1 MTGPQANLS
10 AVVSGILF
18 LFWKPMF
25 RMGIRPE
32 TTWTRIE
39 RSPFAPQAAAAPV
52 LGKPHAAARQ
62 RRVEGAQDVRIARA
76 TEDGTEVTL
85 ELEHVARVLDT
96 REYEAATPLGRRV
109 IPVLS
114 RPRALASAA
123 AICAPVRCP
132 LAVVL
137 VMTMDAIADS
147 RTGKSRARWP
157 KRSPSDTSDTGIS
170 TTNHPPPTSTWSGP
184 STRSTR
190 TCWQT
195 FSTFKW
201 PRPGS
206 TLLCVFLVSHRPST

>member
-132 LAVVL
+132 PCRGTRDDDGCNCRLMHEKVQDALAEALPQRHFRHRHKQHKPPATHVDL
-137 VMTMDAIADS
+137 E
-147 RTGKSRARWP
+147 
-157 KRSPSDTSDTGIS
+157 RSVHAWYVHVRVEFFDI
-170 TTNHPPPTSTWSGP
+170 
-184 STRSTR
+184 RMAA
-190 TCWQT
+190 
-195 FSTFKW
+195 
-201 PRPGS
+201 PRVNPFCALS
-206 TLLCVFLVSHRPST
+206 W